1 LPKLKV
7 LISMPCA
14 HGLVKMGATKTTADV
29 AARLAQAGCEVGL
42 SLMSVSDIVLARNR
56 LSSRALALGYS
67 HVFFIDSDMS
77 FPAALAVA
85 MLEADKDVI
94 GLVYPRRELSLERLI
109 DVGRANPDLPYDAVI
124 SKAQEYVVRLGPE
137 ASFTDGIGRV
147 EGLGMGGA
155 LIKTSVLQTMVDEH
169 LVEERRERTKS
180 ETDPW
185 TVWGFF
191 DLVTKPDGLQFGE
204 DYSFCARWIARGGEI
219 WGVSSPG
226 VQHVG
231 DFYYSGDLIAGR
243 GTRTD
248 REPAPAAEAE
258 ARPKPSPP
266 KGRQKAASGK
276 RR

>member
-1 LPKLKV
+1 
-7 LISMPCA
+7 MPCA

-29 AARLAQAGCEVGL
+29 AAKLAQAGCEVGL

-77 FPAALAVA
+77 FPASLALAMV
-85 MLEADKDVI
+85 EANKDVI

-109 DVGRANPDLPYDAVI
+109 DVGRANPDMPYDAVI
-124 SKAQEYVVRLGPE
+124 STAQEYVVRLGAN

-147 EGLGMGGA
+147 EGLGMGGT
-155 LIKTSVLQTMVDEH
+155 LIKTSVLQTMVDEG

-180 ETDPW
+180 DADPW

-204 DYSFCARWIARGGEI
+204 DYSFCARWTGRGGEI
-219 WGVSSPG
+219 WGVSAPG

-231 DFYYSGDLIAGR
+231 DFYFSGDLIAGR
-243 GTRTD
+243 GTKH
-248 REPAPAAEAE
+248 EPEALPE
-258 ARPKPSPP
+258 PP
-266 KGRQKAASGK
+266 KRQKPGGK
-276 RR
+276 PRARNGA